1 MSQWLKFF
9 LEGIV
14 ETAKNGVKTFDG
26 ILQLQKILE
35 EKLSGIG
42 VRSADAY
49 KVVEYLYN
57 NPIIDAQTVA
67 RIISKTPKSAYKLIS
82 VLEELAIVKEITG
95 SQRGRLYLFK
105 DYIDLFKE
113 TEKSIQ

>member
-1 MSQWLKFF
+1 

-42 VRSADAY
+42 ARSADAY
-49 KVVEYLYN
+49 KVVEYLYS

-67 RIISKTPKSAYKLIS
+67 TIINKTPKSAYNLIG
-82 VLEELAIVKEITG
+82 VLEELAIIKEITG
-95 SQRGRLYLFK
+95 SQRGRLYLFE
-105 DYIDLFKE
+105 DYMDLFKE
-113 TEKSIQ
+113 TTRV